1 MRRPLRIGMVAGEAS
16 GDLLGAELIQALRA
30 RLGDAVSFEGMAGP
44 RMQAA
49 GCRVLFPSERIAVM
63 GLIEVLRHLPD
74 LLRMRRALAAHF
86 MAQPPDVFIGI
97 DSPDFNLGLERRLK
111 RHGIPTLHY
120 VSPTVWAW
128 REGRIRTIARAVN
141 RLLVLFPFEAGL
153 YRRHGV
159 DAVYVGHPLAD
170 QLPLVPDAA
179 RQRQALGL
187 PSSGPLL
194 AVLPGSRLGE
204 LAQLATPFAQTL
216 DLLHR
221 LRPDLHFVAPMA
233 SAATRQAF
241 EQALAALP
249 QALPITLLDGHSQA
263 AMEAAD
269 VMLLASGTATLEAM
283 LLKRPMVVAYKVAP
297 LTYRLLRHL
306 VKIDRF
312 SMPNILAG
320 EDLVEEYIQEA
331 VQPPRLAQAVLALI
345 DDDARRAR
353 LVQRFTEL
361 HQALRCGA
369 AARAAQAVLEVIG
382 HEA

>member
-1 MRRPLRIGMVAGEAS
+1 MRRPLRVGMVAGEAS
-16 GDLLGAELIQALRA
+16 GDLLGAELILALRA

-44 RMQAA
+44 RMEAA

-63 GLIEVLRHLPD
+63 GLIEVLKHLPD
-74 LLRMRRALAAHF
+74 LLHVRRQLQAHF
-86 MAQPPDVFIGI
+86 RAQPPDVFIGI
-97 DSPDFNLGLERRLK
+97 DSPDFNLGLERQLK
-111 RHGIPTLHY
+111 RHGIPILHY

-141 RLLVLFPFEAGL
+141 RLLVLFPFEAEL

-179 RQRQALGL
+179 RQRRALRL

-194 AVLPGSRLGE
+194 AVLPGSRRGE
-204 LAQLATPFAQTL
+204 LEQLAAPFAQTM

-221 LRPDLHFVAPMA
+221 QRPDLHFVAPMA
-233 SAATRQAF
+233 SPATRRAF

-249 QALPITLLDGHSQA
+249 QDLPLTLLDGHSQA

-269 VMLLASGTATLEAM
+269 VVLLASGTATLEAM

-331 VQPPRLAQAVLALI
+331 VQPPLLAQAVLALI

>member
-1 MRRPLRIGMVAGEAS
+1 MTRPIRIGMTAGEAS
-16 GDLLGAELIQALRA
+16 GDLLGAGLIQALRA

-49 GCRVLFPSERIAVM
+49 GCRALFASERIAVM
-63 GLIEVLRHLPD
+63 GLIEVLKHLPD
-74 LLRMRRALAAHF
+74 ILRVRRELKAHF
-86 MAQPPDVFIGI
+86 LAQPPDVFIGI
-97 DSPDFNLGLERRLK
+97 DSPDFNLGLERGLK
-111 RHGIPTLHY
+111 RHGIRTLHY

-128 REGRIRTIARAVN
+128 REGRIHTIARAVN
-141 RLLVLFPFEAGL
+141 RLLVLFPFEAEL

-170 QLPLVPDAA
+170 QLPLVPDASK
-179 RQRQALGL
+179 QRQALGL

-194 AVLPGSRLGE
+194 AVLPGSRRSELE
-204 LAQLATPFAQTL
+204 QLAQPFAQTL

-233 SAATRQAF
+233 TTATRGAF

-269 VMLLASGTATLEAM
+269 VVLLASGTATLEAM

-297 LTYRLLRHL
+297 LSYRLLRHL
-306 VKIDRF
+306 VRIDRF
-312 SMPNILAG
+312 SLPNILAG
-320 EDLVEEYIQEA
+320 DDLVEEYIQQA
-331 VQPPRLAQAVLALI
+331 VQPQALARAVLTLI
-345 DDDARRAR
+345 EDDTRRAR
-353 LVQRFTEL
+353 LVERFTEL
-361 HQALRCGA
+361 HEMLRCNA
-369 AARAAQAVLEVIG
+369 AQRAAQAVLEVIG
-382 HEA
+382 HAG